1 MSSSMIHPT
10 AIIGSGAEIGEG
22 VRIGPYSVIEDD
34 VQIGSNTE
42 IGPHVQIA
50 DGARIGESCRIF
62 AGAVL
67 STVPQD
73 LKFEGEKTSL
83 HIGDRTVIRECVTL
97 NRGTKASGK
106 TVVGSDCLIMAYVH
120 AGHDCVIGNHVI
132 IANSVQFGG
141 HCQVED
147 YAVVGGL
154 AGIHQFVRIGRYA
167 MVGGISRAS
176 LDVPPFV
183 MAGGH
188 EKFRFEGLNIVGLKR
203 RGFSSAQ
210 LDRIRAIY
218 RILFQSGML
227 LGNALDKVLTD
238 CEESPERDEILA
250 FFDTSSARRKYIRP
264 YNS

>member
-1 MSSSMIHPT
+1 MSTTIHPT
-10 AIIGSGAEIGEG
+10 AVVGAHAEIGEG
-22 VRIGPYSVIEDD
+22 VTIGPYSVIDDD
-34 VQIGSNTE
+34 VVIGDGTD

-50 DGARIGESCRIF
+50 DGARIGRECRIF

-73 LKFEGEKTSL
+73 LKFQGERTFL
-83 HIGDRTVIRECVTL
+83 HVGDRTVIRECVTL

-120 AGHDCVIGNHVI
+120 AGHDCRIGNKVI

-141 HCQVED
+141 HCDVDD

-154 AGIHQFVRIGRYA
+154 AGVHQFVRIGRYA

-188 EKFRFEGLNIVGLKR
+188 ERFRFEGLNHVGLKR
-203 RGFSSAQ
+203 RGFTSKQIDS
-210 LDRIRAIY
+210 IRHVY
-218 RILFQSGML
+218 RILFQRGL
-227 LGNALDKVLTD
+227 LLRNALQSVREE
-238 CEESPERDEILA
+238 CEPGPERDEILA
-250 FFDTSSARRKYIRP
+250 FFDSGSAKRKYIRP
-264 YNS
+264 YNA

>member
-1 MSSSMIHPT
+1 MDTRIHPT
-10 AIIGSGAEIGEG
+10 AIVGSKADIGEG
-22 VRIGPYSVIEDD
+22 VTIGPYTVIEND
-34 VQIGSNTE
+34 VVIGDNTE

-50 DGARIGESCRIF
+50 DGARLGKDCKVF

-83 HIGDRTVIRECVTL
+83 HVGDRTVIREYVTL

-106 TVVGSDCLIMAYVH
+106 TVVGSDNLIMAYVH
-120 AGHDCVIGNHVI
+120 AGHDCIIGNHVI

-141 HCQVED
+141 HCEVED

-154 AGIHQFVRIGRYA
+154 AGVHQFVRIGKYA

-176 LDVPPFV
+176 LDVPPYV

-188 EKFRFEGLNIVGLKR
+188 DSFRFEGLNLVGLKR
-203 RGFSSAQ
+203 KGFSSGQ
-210 LDRIRAIY
+210 IDMIRHVY
-218 RILFQSGML
+218 RIIFQSGL
-227 LGNALDKVLTD
+227 LLSNALEKVEQE
-238 CEESPERDEILA
+238 CERTPEVDQILH
-250 FFDTSSARRKYIRP
+250 FFDTSSAGRKYIRQFK
-264 YNS
+264 S

>member
-1 MSSSMIHPT
+1 MSTLIHPT
-10 AIIGSGAEIGEG
+10 AIVGQKAEIGEG
-22 VRIGPYSVIEDD
+22 VRIGPYTVVEDD
-34 VQIGSNTE
+34 VTIGDGTS
-42 IGPHVQIA
+42 IGPHVHIA
-50 DGARIGESCRIF
+50 DGARIGNGCTVF

-67 STVPQD
+67 SAVPQD
-73 LKFEGEKTSL
+73 LKFEGERTFL
-83 HIGDRTVIRECVTL
+83 HVGDRTVIRECVTL

-120 AGHDCVIGNHVI
+120 AGHDCIIGNNVI

-154 AGIHQFVRIGRYA
+154 AGVHQFVRIGRYA

-188 EKFRFEGLNIVGLKR
+188 DKFRFEGLNIVGLKR
-203 RGFSSAQ
+203 RGFTSLQ
-210 LDRIRAIY
+210 LSRIKEVY
-218 RILFQSGML
+218 RILFQSGLL
-227 LGNALDKVLTD
+227 LGNALEQVRKE
-238 CEESPERDEILA
+238 CEQGPERDEILS
-250 FFDTSSARRKYIRP
+250 FFDDSTARRKYIRP
-264 YNS
+264 YNL